1 MRDEFLSY
9 YERELSYLRRMAG
22 DFAEKYPKIAQR
34 LALEKDRCEDPHV
47 ERLIEAFA
55 FLAARIHLKIDDEFP
70 EITDSLL
77 QVLYPHYLAPI
88 PSMSIVQFELDPEQ
102 GKLSSGYTIDNHS
115 LLYSRPSGDTVCRFR
130 TCYPVTLWP
139 VKLASVSTESA
150 PLDSTG
156 RPWTSA
162 LTLTLA
168 TQGDVLFSELSL
180 ENLRF
185 FLSGELPLAQRLYEA
200 IMAKCRRV
208 ELRDGQGKTVLPLG
222 EDSIRE
228 VGFGRDEGMLPYSSR
243 SFLGYRLLQEYF
255 NLPEKFLFFDVANLQ
270 PLGSGRFRN
279 EAELVLFFDNT
290 PAPPA
295 RVENFLLGCAPIVN
309 LFEQLAEPI
318 RIDQAKTEYRVIADM
333 RRQSTTEVYSVDSV
347 TSISPETGSS
357 VDFQPF
363 YSVKHSADRQQ
374 SQAFWHMVRR
384 LSERKDDP
392 GTEVYLSLVDLGF
405 KPTSPPTDVLTIHV
419 TCTNRDLPGVLPF
432 GDPAGDFEMEGA
444 APIKRIRCV
453 ISPTKA
459 QRAPMRHQ
467 ARWRLISHLS
477 LNYLSLVE
485 PGPDDRPE
493 PLQEILRL
501 YDFSESSS
509 IRQQIDGITQIASRQ
524 VMRRIR
530 TEQGS
535 GFARGIEVFL
545 QFDENR
551 YVGSGVFLFAS
562 VLEKFLGLY
571 VSINSFSEMIAGT
584 KQRGVL
590 KRWPPRAGYQILL

>member
-22 DFAEKYPKIAQR
+22 DFADKYPKIAQR
-34 LALEKDRCEDPHV
+34 LALDKDRCEDPHV

-150 PLDSTG
+150 PVDSTG

-168 TQGDVLFSELSL
+168 TQGDVVFSELSL

-185 FLSGELPLAQRLYEA
+185 FLSGELQLAQRLYEA

-208 ELRDGQGKTVLPLG
+208 ELHESHGQTALSLG

-270 PLGSGRFRN
+270 ALGSGRFRN

-357 VDFQPF
+357 MDFQPF

-405 KPTSPPTDVLTIHV
+405 KPTRPPTDVLTIHV

-485 PGPDDRPE
+485 PGPDERPE

-509 IRQQIDGITQIASRQ
+509 IRQQIDGITHIASRQ

-530 TEQGS
+530 TGEGS